1 MIIENSGPGEKG
13 RPVRIRTAVRRQGQ
27 VKQKKSSR
35 CMQRR
40 AAKTLTRK
48 EWRVLARSTPPQ
60 KPVYPKNE
68 PQPRRQAPQRPVY
81 TYDADVP
88 RQPRK
93 PAGGRVVY
101 DYNKSAGASSG
112 VPAGSPARPAAP
124 FVNTAPQAPQQGR
137 GTAPA
142 AGNNA
147 GIPEPRQPRD
157 GGSQARGRE
166 EIYGRPPRSQ
176 AQAEAQRR
184 PQQDVRRTPQRE
196 EPRWRALPEQEAE
209 LKPRPGVYDQSTD
222 RPRQPR
228 ANSASPGPARTPG
241 GPPPG
246 KSGKARK
253 KRRKKRPPRPLTPG
267 EARRRRVRRGIL
279 AGVLI
284 AVLLAAGFLISAAV
298 LFKIETVT
306 VESPDGQ
313 LAYDDSQI
321 VAAFGQPAGENLFGF
336 NTAEAQQAIA
346 AALPYLESVEIKRRL
361 PDTVVITAT
370 PAVETYTVESA
381 AGWAVLSQSYKVL
394 RVDAEAPAGLVR
406 IDGAQADAPAPG
418 QPVKFTEEDKLSV
431 LQTVLSKAQAQG
443 LGPISEVDLT
453 NTLELSFLYQDRIR
467 IVLGTTND
475 LDYKIKWAWEMVTP
489 GQTSD
494 SLGEEERGTLD
505 VSSRGE
511 DGLGRARWRAGV
523 L

>member
-1 MIIENSGPGEKG
+1 M
-13 RPVRIRTAVRRQGQ
+13 
-27 VKQKKSSR
+27 
-35 CMQRR
+35 
-40 AAKTLTRK
+40 
-48 EWRVLARSTPPQ
+48 
-60 KPVYPKNE
+60 
-68 PQPRRQAPQRPVY
+68 Y

-142 AGNNA
+142 AGNSA

-157 GGSQARGRE
+157 GGPQARGRE

-209 LKPRPGVYDQSTD
+209 LKPRPGVYDQSAD

-431 LQTVLSKAQAQG
+431 LQTVLSRRRRRG
-443 LGPISEVDLT
+443 LAPS
-453 NTLELSFLYQDRIR
+453 
-467 IVLGTTND
+467 
-475 LDYKIKWAWEMVTP
+475 
-489 GQTSD
+489 
-494 SLGEEERGTLD
+494 
-505 VSSRGE
+505 
-511 DGLGRARWRAGV
+511 ARWT
-523 L
+523 

>member
-1 MIIENSGPGEKG
+1 M
-13 RPVRIRTAVRRQGQ
+13 
-27 VKQKKSSR
+27 
-35 CMQRR
+35 
-40 AAKTLTRK
+40 
-48 EWRVLARSTPPQ
+48 
-60 KPVYPKNE
+60 
-68 PQPRRQAPQRPVY
+68 
-81 TYDADVP
+81 
-88 RQPRK
+88 
-93 PAGGRVVY
+93 
-101 DYNKSAGASSG
+101 
-112 VPAGSPARPAAP
+112 
-124 FVNTAPQAPQQGR
+124 
-137 GTAPA
+137 
-142 AGNNA
+142 
-147 GIPEPRQPRD
+147 
-157 GGSQARGRE
+157 
-166 EIYGRPPRSQ
+166 
-176 AQAEAQRR
+176 
-184 PQQDVRRTPQRE
+184 
-196 EPRWRALPEQEAE
+196 
-209 LKPRPGVYDQSTD
+209 YDQSAD

>member
-1 MIIENSGPGEKG
+1 M
-13 RPVRIRTAVRRQGQ
+13 
-27 VKQKKSSR
+27 
-35 CMQRR
+35 
-40 AAKTLTRK
+40 
-48 EWRVLARSTPPQ
+48 
-60 KPVYPKNE
+60 
-68 PQPRRQAPQRPVY
+68 
-81 TYDADVP
+81 
-88 RQPRK
+88 
-93 PAGGRVVY
+93 
-101 DYNKSAGASSG
+101 
-112 VPAGSPARPAAP
+112 
-124 FVNTAPQAPQQGR
+124 
-137 GTAPA
+137 
-142 AGNNA
+142 
-147 GIPEPRQPRD
+147 
-157 GGSQARGRE
+157 
-166 EIYGRPPRSQ
+166 
-176 AQAEAQRR
+176 
-184 PQQDVRRTPQRE
+184 
-196 EPRWRALPEQEAE
+196 
-209 LKPRPGVYDQSTD
+209 
-222 RPRQPR
+222 
-228 ANSASPGPARTPG
+228 
-241 GPPPG
+241 
-246 KSGKARK
+246 
-253 KRRKKRPPRPLTPG
+253 
-267 EARRRRVRRGIL
+267 
-279 AGVLI
+279 
-284 AVLLAAGFLISAAV
+284 
-298 LFKIETVT
+298 
-306 VESPDGQ
+306 
-313 LAYDDSQI
+313 
-321 VAAFGQPAGENLFGF
+321 FGF

>member
-1 MIIENSGPGEKG
+1 M
-13 RPVRIRTAVRRQGQ
+13 R
-27 VKQKKSSR
+27 
-35 CMQRR
+35 RR
-40 AAKTLTRK
+40 AAKTLMRK

-142 AGNNA
+142 AGNSA

-157 GGSQARGRE
+157 GGPQARGRE

-222 RPRQPR
+222 RPRQPGPHAGR
-228 ANSASPGPARTPG
+228 AAAGEKRKGPEKAEEKASA
-241 GPPPG
+241 PPPHTG
-246 KSGKARK
+246 RSAP
-253 KRRKKRPPRPLTPG
+253 PPRP
-267 EARRRRVRRGIL
+267 ARHSGGRADRR
-279 AGVLI
+279 
-284 AVLLAAGFLISAAV
+284 AAGGRV
-298 LFKIETVT
+298 
-306 VESPDGQ
+306 PD
-313 LAYDDSQI
+313 
-321 VAAFGQPAGENLFGF
+321 
-336 NTAEAQQAIA
+336 
-346 AALPYLESVEIKRRL
+346 
-361 PDTVVITAT
+361 
-370 PAVETYTVESA
+370 
-381 AGWAVLSQSYKVL
+381 
-394 RVDAEAPAGLVR
+394 
-406 IDGAQADAPAPG
+406 
-418 QPVKFTEEDKLSV
+418 
-431 LQTVLSKAQAQG
+431 
-443 LGPISEVDLT
+443 LG
-453 NTLELSFLYQDRIR
+453 
-467 IVLGTTND
+467 
-475 LDYKIKWAWEMVTP
+475 
-489 GQTSD
+489 
-494 SLGEEERGTLD
+494 
-505 VSSRGE
+505 
-511 DGLGRARWRAGV
+511 GRAV
-523 L
+523 

>member
-1 MIIENSGPGEKG
+1 M
-13 RPVRIRTAVRRQGQ
+13 
-27 VKQKKSSR
+27 
-35 CMQRR
+35 
-40 AAKTLTRK
+40 
-48 EWRVLARSTPPQ
+48 
-60 KPVYPKNE
+60 
-68 PQPRRQAPQRPVY
+68 
-81 TYDADVP
+81 
-88 RQPRK
+88 
-93 PAGGRVVY
+93 
-101 DYNKSAGASSG
+101 
-112 VPAGSPARPAAP
+112 
-124 FVNTAPQAPQQGR
+124 
-137 GTAPA
+137 
-142 AGNNA
+142 
-147 GIPEPRQPRD
+147 
-157 GGSQARGRE
+157 
-166 EIYGRPPRSQ
+166 
-176 AQAEAQRR
+176 
-184 PQQDVRRTPQRE
+184 
-196 EPRWRALPEQEAE
+196 
-209 LKPRPGVYDQSTD
+209 
-222 RPRQPR
+222 
-228 ANSASPGPARTPG
+228 
-241 GPPPG
+241 
-246 KSGKARK
+246 
-253 KRRKKRPPRPLTPG
+253 
-267 EARRRRVRRGIL
+267 
-279 AGVLI
+279 
-284 AVLLAAGFLISAAV
+284 LLAAGFLISAAV

-394 RVDAEAPAGLVR
+394 RVDAETPAGLVR

>member
-1 MIIENSGPGEKG
+1 MIIENSGPGEKD

-27 VKQKKSSR
+27 VKQKELPLHAAPGRKDVDEKGVARFGTQHAAAETRLSKKRTAAAPPGAAAARVYIR
-35 CMQRR
+35 CGCAQ
-40 AAKTLTRK
+40 AA
-48 EWRVLARSTPPQ
+48 AQ
-60 KPVYPKNE
+60 
-68 PQPRRQAPQRPVY
+68 
-81 TYDADVP
+81 
-88 RQPRK
+88 

-124 FVNTAPQAPQQGR
+124 FVNTAPQASAAGA
-137 GTAPA
+137 GTARPPETARAFRAAAALAAGPADPRPGGGNIRPA
-142 AGNNA
+142 AAFPGHRPRHNGARSGTCAVRLSGKSRA
-147 GIPEPRQPRD
+147 GAAGT
-157 GGSQARGRE
+157 GGG
-166 EIYGRPPRSQ
+166 
-176 AQAEAQRR
+176 AEA
-184 PQQDVRRTPQRE
+184 
-196 EPRWRALPEQEAE
+196 A
-209 LKPRPGVYDQSTD
+209 PGVYDQARTG
-222 RPRQPR
+222 P
-228 ANSASPGPARTPG
+228 ANPARKQRFARPARTPG
-241 GPPPG
+241 HRHQGSGKAG
-246 KSGKARK
+246 KSGGKSI
-253 KRRKKRPPRPLTPG
+253 PPRPSPG

-370 PAVETYTVESA
+370 PAVETCTVESA

-467 IVLGTTND
+467 IVLGTAND

>member
-1 MIIENSGPGEKG
+1 M
-13 RPVRIRTAVRRQGQ
+13 R
-27 VKQKKSSR
+27 
-35 CMQRR
+35 RR
-40 AAKTLTRK
+40 AAKTLMRK

-157 GGSQARGRE
+157 GGPQARGRE

-176 AQAEAQRR
+176 AQTEAQRR
-184 PQQDVRRTPQRE
+184 PQQDVRRAPQRE

-253 KRRKKRPPRPLTPG
+253 KRRKKHPPRPLTPG

>member
-1 MIIENSGPGEKG
+1 M
-13 RPVRIRTAVRRQGQ
+13 
-27 VKQKKSSR
+27 
-35 CMQRR
+35 RR
-40 AAKTLTRK
+40 A
-48 EWRVLARSTPPQ
+48 
-60 KPVYPKNE
+60 
-68 PQPRRQAPQRPVY
+68 
-81 TYDADVP
+81 
-88 RQPRK
+88 
-93 PAGGRVVY
+93 
-101 DYNKSAGASSG
+101 
-112 VPAGSPARPAAP
+112 
-124 FVNTAPQAPQQGR
+124 
-137 GTAPA
+137 
-142 AGNNA
+142 
-147 GIPEPRQPRD
+147 
-157 GGSQARGRE
+157 
-166 EIYGRPPRSQ
+166 
-176 AQAEAQRR
+176 
-184 PQQDVRRTPQRE
+184 PQRE

-209 LKPRPGVYDQSTD
+209 LKPRPGVYDQSAD

-228 ANSASPGPARTPG
+228 ANSASPSPARTPG

>member
-1 MIIENSGPGEKG
+1 MYKKGIYKILANEPLTATVWRMVLGGDTQWITAPGQFVDIALEG
-13 RPVRIRTAVRRQGQ
+13 RYLRRPIS
-27 VKQKKSSR
+27 V
-35 CMQRR
+35 CDYD
-40 AAKTLTRK
+40 ATTLTLIYKVVGEGTAQMSRMAAGG
-48 EWRVLARSTPPQ
+48 ELDLLTGLGNGFDVHNA
-60 KPVYPKNE
+60 
-68 PQPRRQAPQRPVY
+68 AQRPLLV
-81 TYDADVP
+81 
-88 RQPRK
+88 
-93 PAGGRVVY
+93 GGGV
-101 DYNKSAGASSG
+101 G
-112 VPAGSPARPAAP
+112 VP
-124 FVNTAPQAPQQGR
+124 
-137 GTAPA
+137 
-142 AGNNA
+142 
-147 GIPEPRQPRD
+147 
-157 GGSQARGRE
+157 
-166 EIYGRPPRSQ
+166 
-176 AQAEAQRR
+176 
-184 PQQDVRRTPQRE
+184 
-196 EPRWRALPEQEAE
+196 
-209 LKPRPGVYDQSTD
+209 
-222 RPRQPR
+222 
-228 ANSASPGPARTPG
+228 
-241 GPPPG
+241 
-246 KSGKARK
+246 
-253 KRRKKRPPRPLTPG
+253 PLYN
-267 EARRRRVRRGIL
+267 L
-279 AGVLI
+279 AK
-284 AVLLAAGFLISAAV
+284 VLLAAGKRVGVV
-298 LFKIETVT
+298 L
-306 VESPDGQ
+306 
-313 LAYDDSQI
+313 
-321 VAAFGQPAGENLFGF
+321 GF